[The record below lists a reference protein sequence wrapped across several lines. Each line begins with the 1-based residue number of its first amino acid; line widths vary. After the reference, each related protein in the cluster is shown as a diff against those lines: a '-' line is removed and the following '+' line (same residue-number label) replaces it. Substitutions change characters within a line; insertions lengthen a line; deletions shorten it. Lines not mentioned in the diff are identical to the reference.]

1 MAQSEL
7 TDPVGLPIDRV
18 DGPLKVSGKATY
30 AYEYAAQGAALYGV
44 IATAS
49 IGKGRV
55 AALDVQQAQNAP
67 GVRLVLTK
75 DNAPPQHP
83 FGPVGLPDRFARAM
97 PALNNDDV
105 PYFGFP
111 VAFVVADT
119 FEQATAAAAM
129 VRIRYEPLH
138 GAYDLHAAGPTAI
151 NPSSISIESKPTGI
165 SIGEPTDSSI
175 GDFEQA
181 FADAPIKVD
190 ATYITPYQN
199 QAPME
204 PHATMAVWNGPKLTV
219 YSSQQLTTS
228 PQEGLART
236 LNIGKED
243 VRVITRYIGGGFGSK
258 LPYYFEAT
266 LAAIGARMLNRPV
279 KVAMTR
285 PQLFYLTTHRTA
297 SEQRV
302 RLGANADDRLTAY
315 GQDALV
321 QTASFDQ
328 YVEPVMLAASTL
340 YAAPNRLTRYRLA
353 KLDLPRSD
361 SMRAPGDAI
370 GLMAL
375 ECAMDELAER
385 LQLDPVELRLRN
397 DTQTD
402 PEDRLPFVSRHLAEC
417 LREGATRFGW
427 NRRVAKPASV
437 TDGRW
442 LVGLGVASAIRGD
455 QLRDATARARLQPD
469 NRLIVELAMTDIG
482 TGTYTILS
490 QIAAEAMD
498 MPVDRVTVLLGDT
511 DYPPTAGS
519 GGSFGAATSGAA
531 VLFACQK
538 LKAGLASGMTEAE
551 GSVTQAELSS
561 AYSHAAFGAHFVEA
575 AVHRDTGE
583 VRVRRMLSVFAAGLI
598 LNAKTARSQMLGGM
612 TWGIGSALLESNSV
626 DHRYGSFIAQD
637 LANYHVAVNADI
649 GQMDVVFV
657 HEDDPHGSPLGS
669 KGIGELG
676 ICGAGAAVVNAIHN
690 ATGARIRDF
699 PATPDKLL
707 ATLEALDT

>member
-1 MAQSEL
+1 MAESKVHA
-7 TDPVGLPIDRV
+7 PVGLPLDRV
-18 DGPLKVSGKATY
+18 DGRRKVTGKAPY
-30 AYEYAAQGAALYGV
+30 AYEYAAYGAALYGV
-44 IATAS
+44 IVSAS
-49 IGKGRV
+49 IAKGRV
-55 AALDVQQAQNAP
+55 ATVDVGDAQSAP

-83 FGPVGLPDRFARAM
+83 FGPVDLPDRFARAM
-97 PALNNDDV
+97 PALNNEDV

-129 VRIRYEPLH
+129 VRIHYAAAP
-138 GAYDLHAAGPTAI
+138 GAYDLHAAQPTAI
-151 NPSSISIESKPTGI
+151 NPGRVGGADPA
-165 SIGEPTDSSI
+165 DSAI
-175 GDFEQA
+175 GDFDSV
-181 FADAPIKVD
+181 FANAPVKID
-190 ATYITPYQN
+190 ATYTTPYQN

-204 PHATMAVWNGPKLTV
+204 PHATLAVWDGPKLTV
-219 YSSQQLTTS
+219 HMAAQLTAS

-236 LNIGKED
+236 FDMPKEN

-266 LAAIGARMLNRPV
+266 LAAMGARALRRPV

-285 PQLFYLTTHRTA
+285 PQLFHMTTHRTA
-297 SEQRV
+297 SEQRL
-302 RLGANADDRLTAY
+302 RLGATPDGRLTAY

-321 QTASFDQ
+321 QTASFDE
-328 YVEPVMLAASTL
+328 YVEPVMLAARML
-340 YAAPNRLTRYRLA
+340 YAAPNRLTRHRLA

-385 LQLDPVELRLRN
+385 LNLDPLDLRLRN

-402 PEDRLPFVSRHLAEC
+402 PEHHLPFASRHLAEC
-417 LREGATRFGW
+417 LHEGAVRFGW
-427 NRRVAKPASV
+427 NKRVAKPASV

-442 LVGLGVASAIRGD
+442 FVGLGVASAIRGD
-455 QLRDATARARLQPD
+455 VLRSATARARLD
-469 NRLIVELAMTDIG
+469 RDHRLIVELAMTDIG
-482 TGTYTILS
+482 TGTYTILT
-490 QIAAEAMD
+490 QIAAEAME
-498 MPVDRVTVLLGDT
+498 MPVERVTVLMGDT
-511 DYPPTAGS
+511 NYPPTDGS

-531 VLFACQK
+531 VLAACQK
-538 LKAGLASGMTEAE
+538 LKAGIASGMTQAE
-551 GSVTQAELSS
+551 GSVTPAELSKS
-561 AYSHAAFGAHFVEA
+561 YSHAGFGAHFVEA

-583 VRVRRMLSVFAAGLI
+583 VRVRRMLGVFAAGRI
-598 LNAKTARSQMLGGM
+598 LNPKTARSQMIGGM
-612 TWGIGSALLESNSV
+612 TWGIGSALMEENIV
-626 DHRYGSFIAQD
+626 DLRYGSFINQD
-637 LANYHVAVNADI
+637 LASYHVAVNADV
-649 GQMDVVFV
+649 GKMDVVFL

-676 ICGAGAAVVNAIHN
+676 ICGAGAAVINAIHN

-707 ATLEALDT
+707 TALEALDG